1 MSAASSVS
9 SASSVS
15 TSTAIATTAA
25 VPEFKKISI
34 HQIGGKLFD
43 MDIDQNTTI
52 SNLMQSVQ
60 KFKNWHV
67 DIQQPILR
75 HKGRPIE
82 LLKLPSDTRLVTL
95 DLASAMENG
104 LPVICILIKSADP
117 RFQEAYKQL
126 QANYKPVFSV
136 PLEQKPGSK
145 TEYTKLF
152 EELKSIHRACEAEVS
167 AKISQFPNKKKFI
180 SANPEG
186 DWYAHVKSDAHRKE
200 WDALLTKEFLHP
212 SPELQARMDAYTLAA
227 NTYMAKK

>member
-1 MSAASSVS
+1 MSA
-9 SASSVS
+9 ASSVS
-15 TSTAIATTAA
+15 TSTAYAATATTAG
-25 VPEFKKISI
+25 VDPQFKKISV

-43 MDIDQNTTI
+43 MNIDQNTTI

-60 KFKNWHV
+60 KEKNWHV

-82 LLKLPSDTRLVTL
+82 LLEFPRDTRLVTL

-117 RFQEAYKQL
+117 RFREANLQL
-126 QANYKPVFSV
+126 QANYKPASAIL
-136 PLEQKPGSK
+136 LEEKPGSK
-145 TEYTKLF
+145 KEYTKLF
-152 EELKSIHRACEAEVS
+152 VEVRAIHDLADAEVS
-167 AKISQFPNKKKFI
+167 AKIRQFPNQKKFKTV
-180 SANPEG
+180 NPEG
-186 DWYAHVKSDAHRKE
+186 DWYAHVKSNAHRQE

-212 SPELQARMDAYTLAA
+212 SPPLQARMNAYISAA